1 MLIFINHIR
10 KEIHEFAFHL
20 LLLLKSLLSFLTV
33 IKLNQILL
41 EFAKWKFHEM
51 RCLLV
56 WIAAL
61 ITNTY
66 IDDISTLATSKAFI
80 EVHHIIIATA
90 SCTDT
95 LLFRL
100 IFFCITII
108 KERYLGV

>member
-10 KEIHEFAFHL
+10 EEIHEFAFHL
-20 LLLLKSLLSFLTV
+20 LLLLQSLFPFLTV

-41 EFAKWKFHEM
+41 EFAEWKFHEM

-56 WIAAL
+56 WCTAL

-66 IDDISTLATSKAFI
+66 IDDVPTLATSKAFI
-80 EVHHIIIATA
+80 EVHHIFIAAA
-90 SCTDT
+90 SCTHT

-100 IFFCITII
+100 LFFRITII
-108 KERYLGV
+108 KESYLGV